1 MIWRLVSIVVICL
14 AVQGASSA
22 AGRRHET
29 GFLDRAVTM
38 GGVEYRYEIYVP
50 RDYDSARAWP
60 IILALHGG
68 GDYGSDG
75 IRPTVGAL
83 AKAIRLHPDRFP
95 AIVVF
100 PQAHADGTPGWQQ
113 KGGEAALVEVE
124 KAVTEFHGDSSRIYL
139 TGYSAGGNG
148 AWFLCSRFQICN
160 ELCLLHRTVGAV
172 TPLQIERLQTL
183 QSRPRV
189 ISDDGDDVSLVYDLP
204 DAGNRE
210 RGLRAQRFGDR
221 SALDRGKRHQGD
233 PQTAELNVDA
243 EDRASSRLIRCVAP
257 RRRPADEFE
266 IFGRFERRVGWNG
279 HSRSHGDQRSVI
291 QAPSRRLV
299 NYSAE
304 FGATRGR

>member
-50 RDYDSARAWP
+50 RDYDSARSWP

-148 AWFLCSRFQICN
+148 AWFVAYHHPNRVCRAGCN
-160 ELCLLHRTVGAV
+160 LRVRVGLHRPA
-172 TPLQIERLQTL
+172 ESRLL
-183 QSRPRV
+183 PGYHSRLDARSIRRPRPGV
-189 ISDDGDDVSLVYDLP
+189 EVVADL
-204 DAGNRE
+204 D
-210 RGLRAQRFGDR
+210 L
-221 SALDRGKRHQGD
+221 
-233 PQTAELNVDA
+233 
-243 EDRASSRLIRCVAP
+243 SR
-257 RRRPADEFE
+257 
-266 IFGRFERRVGWNG
+266 
-279 HSRSHGDQRSVI
+279 
-291 QAPSRRLV
+291 
-299 NYSAE
+299 
-304 FGATRGR
+304 

>member
-83 AKAIRLHPDRFP
+83 AKTIRLHPDRFP

-113 KGGEAALVEVE
+113 KGGEAALVEVD
-124 KAVTEFHGDSSRIYL
+124 KTVTEFHGDSSRIYL

-148 AWFLCSRFQICN
+148 AWFLALSPPKPVCRAGCN
-160 ELCLLHRTVGAV
+160 LRVRVGLHRPA
-172 TPLQIERLQTL
+172 ESRLL
-183 QSRPRV
+183 PGYHSRLDARSIRRPRPGV
-189 ISDDGDDVSLVYDLP
+189 EVVADL
-204 DAGNRE
+204 D
-210 RGLRAQRFGDR
+210 L
-221 SALDRGKRHQGD
+221 
-233 PQTAELNVDA
+233 
-243 EDRASSRLIRCVAP
+243 SR
-257 RRRPADEFE
+257 
-266 IFGRFERRVGWNG
+266 
-279 HSRSHGDQRSVI
+279 
-291 QAPSRRLV
+291 
-299 NYSAE
+299 
-304 FGATRGR
+304 

>member
-68 GDYGSDG
+68 GEYGSDG

-113 KGGEAALVEVE
+113 KGGEAALMEVE

-148 AWFLCSRFQICN
+148 AWFLGYHHPTRFAALVVICGFVSDFTGRQSHVFYPAIAPASAPDPYAALAQELKSLPIWIFHGDADQNVSVEESRHMATALEAISAN
-160 ELCLLHRTVGAV
+160 VRYTELAGVDHNAWDPAYDNAEMVEWLLV
-172 TPLQIERLQTL
+172 Q
-183 QSRPRV
+183 
-189 ISDDGDDVSLVYDLP
+189 
-204 DAGNRE
+204 
-210 RGLRAQRFGDR
+210 
-221 SALDRGKRHQGD
+221 
-233 PQTAELNVDA
+233 
-243 EDRASSRLIRCVAP
+243 
-257 RRRPADEFE
+257 RRR
-266 IFGRFERRVGWNG
+266 
-279 HSRSHGDQRSVI
+279 
-291 QAPSRRLV
+291 
-299 NYSAE
+299 
-304 FGATRGR
+304 